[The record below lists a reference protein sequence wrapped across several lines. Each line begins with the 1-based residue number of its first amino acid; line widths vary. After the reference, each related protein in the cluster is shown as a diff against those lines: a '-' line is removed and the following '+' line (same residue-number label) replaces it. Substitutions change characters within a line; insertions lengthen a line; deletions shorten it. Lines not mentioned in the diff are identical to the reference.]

1 MRHQAARGQR
11 EAKKVGVSR
20 RRDGLEAGSPVSR
33 PLISSIYEQFPRLG
47 QKGQKSRFIVAG
59 KSTGLPDRIG
69 SRHTRHSIKYS
80 RPETL
85 FKKRRAVTHTGADE
99 VTSISYLPA
108 TFTTLFFLAAALLLG
123 LIQ

>member
-1 MRHQAARGQR
+1 M
-11 EAKKVGVSR
+11 
-20 RRDGLEAGSPVSR
+20 
-33 PLISSIYEQFPRLG
+33 
-47 QKGQKSRFIVAG
+47 SRFVAAG
-59 KSTGLPDRIG
+59 KSSDLPERLG
-69 SRHTRHSIKYS
+69 SRHTRHSIKNK

-85 FKKRRAVTHTGADE
+85 FKKRRAVTDTGADE

>member
-1 MRHQAARGQR
+1 M
-11 EAKKVGVSR
+11 
-20 RRDGLEAGSPVSR
+20 
-33 PLISSIYEQFPRLG
+33 
-47 QKGQKSRFIVAG
+47 SRFVAAG
-59 KSTGLPDRIG
+59 NSTGLPERIG
-69 SRHTRHSIKYS
+69 PRHTRLSIKNT

-85 FKKRRAVTHTGADE
+85 FKKRRAVTNTGADE